1 MRKHILHSVEKVKT
15 GWYIWLFPLFAIG
28 ITGWLLYDYY
38 NDQGPRV
45 RITFEDA
52 AGIQPEKTTLR
63 FRGIAIGVVKD
74 VFISEDQKDVVAE
87 VLLRRDAKSFAVEGS
102 KFSLVQPKV
111 GFQGISGLNTLFEG
125 VYIQVLP
132 GDPAGKEKI
141 EFNSHASSSSTD
153 PLDDTSVY
161 YLETDNAESVN
172 QGDSI
177 SYRGVKIGSVT
188 KVYFDKPAQ
197 TVQMQVNVE
206 NKYTRVIRTNTAFW
220 RKAGIQAN
228 LGLFNSSIKVN
239 SLDTLMNGG
248 IEIATPDQAGE
259 RAKHGHKF
267 NLAPGAPKDY
277 QKWKPSL
284 SASGASNVGE
294 NPAVRL

>member
-1 MRKHILHSVEKVKT
+1 MRKTVRRSVEKVKT
-15 GWYIWLFPLFAIG
+15 GWYIWLFPLFAVG

-38 NDQGPRV
+38 SQQGPRV
-45 RITFEDA
+45 RISFDDA
-52 AGIQPEKTTLR
+52 GGIQPEKTTLR

-87 VLLRRDAKSFAVEGS
+87 VLLRKDAEKFAVEGS

-132 GDPAGKEKI
+132 GDSGGKKKHD
-141 EFNSHASSSSTD
+141 FQAQAQTSATD

-161 YLETDNAESVN
+161 FLETDNAESVN
-172 QGDSI
+172 AGDSI

-188 KVYFDKPAQ
+188 KVYFDRPAQ
-197 TVQMQVNVE
+197 SVQMQVNVE

-220 RKAGIQAN
+220 RKAGVQAK
-228 LGLFNSSIKVN
+228 LGLFNSEIKVN

-248 IEIATPDQAGE
+248 IEIATPDQAGA
-259 RAKHGHKF
+259 RAKFGAKF
-267 NLAPGAPKDY
+267 TLAPSAPKDY
-277 QKWKPSL
+277 QKWRPTL
-284 SASGASNVGE
+284 SSNGPTEV
-294 NPAVRL
+294 PATL